1 MEILPVR
8 KIYCIFTCLIL
19 ALNVSLFAKDGNSK
33 KIPTVRIFT
42 DESGIDDKSFNAA
55 AWKGILDYYN
65 DTWNNQKNR
74 GIYYDAVT
82 CTSADQCAPLVKDIV
97 SKGVDL
103 IIVTGFTFANEISEL
118 SEIYPEQK
126 FVIIDVNTVNKPNVM
141 EFVFHEEE
149 GSYLVGVAAALQSKE
164 EGIINPKFGFI
175 GGVAGST
182 ITKFE
187 IGYIQGIKSVLPN
200 ATILDYYVGGWNK
213 KALAK
218 EQARKWYDSGVYAIF
233 SAAGESGNGVIA
245 QAKELQLKGKK
256 VWSIGVDSDQYSEGI
271 YSGTKSAVLTSMI
284 KSVETATKLALTCV
298 EQKSFRRGAITL
310 SLKDNGIDFSK
321 SNPDLKPSVIKQTEK
336 VKQEIINQ
344 KIKIYSTYAAA
355 KKAGIAPSGL
365 GAKDN

>member
-1 MEILPVR
+1 M
-8 KIYCIFTCLIL
+8 KKKLIL
-19 ALNVSLFAKDGNSK
+19 FSLLILNIFVFANENSSK

-65 DTWNNQKNR
+65 DTWNNQKYR
-74 GIYYDAVT
+74 GIYYDVVT
-82 CTSADQCAPLVKDIV
+82 CPSADMCAPLIEEIV
-97 SKGVDL
+97 AEGIDL
-103 IIVTGFTFANEISEL
+103 IIVTGFTFAEKISEL
-118 SEIYPEQK
+118 AELYPEQK
-126 FVIIDVNTVNKPNVM
+126 FVIIDVNTINKLNVM

-149 GSYLVGVAAALQSKE
+149 GAYLVGVAAALQSKE
-164 EGIINPKFGFI
+164 EGVVNPKFGFI
-175 GGVAGST
+175 GGIAGPV

-200 ATILDYYVGGWNK
+200 ATVLDYYVNGWNK
-213 KALAK
+213 KSAAK

-233 SAAGESGNGVIA
+233 SAAGNSGNGVIA

-256 VWSIGVDSDQYSEGI
+256 VWAIGVDSDQYAEGI

-284 KSVETATKLALTCV
+284 KSVETATKIALTCV
-298 EQKSFRRGAITL
+298 EQKSFKRGAVTL
-310 SLKDNGIDFSK
+310 SLKDRAIDFSK

-336 VKQEIINQ
+336 AKSDIINQ
-344 KIKIYSTYAAA
+344 KIKIYSTYSAA